1 MEIIELTK
9 KNPFVITAE
18 LGPPKGACLDSFF
31 KHAAYLKGRVAA
43 ANVTDQQAGIM
54 RLGSLAA
61 CAKLKEFGIEPI
73 MQATVRDR
81 NRISLQSEI
90 LSAHALGVHNV
101 LVLTGDPVKIGDHP
115 EAK

>member
-81 NRISLQSEI
+81 NRISAGLQV
-90 LSAHALGVHNV
+90 LTNDLGVIV
-101 LVLTGDPVKIGDHP
+101 VIVDHQNRR
-115 EAK
+115 